1 MRKQHTL
8 PPYLIVVVILFA
20 AALLSVAVGSVSIP
34 LNTLGDVIVSALQQK
49 PAALDPN
56 GVYLKIITDLR
67 LPHMLLLMLVGAAL
81 AGSGG
86 AYQGLFRNP
95 LADPFLIGISSGA
108 GLGAVIAML
117 IKSPYT
123 PAGLMRVPLA
133 AFAGGVVTVFIVTML
148 ARVGRTVPTTNLILA
163 GVAVS
168 SFTSALTSGLIIQSM
183 GDVRRALVWLMG
195 GSMMT
200 GWQPLLGLLP
210 YMVVGLGG
218 LVLIGHPLNVL
229 QFGEEQAAQ
238 LGINVQRARWITI
251 LLATL
256 STAAAVAFTGIIGF
270 VGLVVPHIIR
280 LVWGSDYRRL
290 IPLSMLGGASMLLL
304 SDVVA
309 RTIIAPQE
317 VPVGIVTALL
327 GAPFFLWILKRS
339 KAQNY
344 W

>member
-168 SFTSALTSGLIIQSM
+168 SFTSALTSGLMIQSM
-183 GDVRRALVWLMG
+183 GEVRRALVWLMG

>member
-168 SFTSALTSGLIIQSM
+168 SFTSALTSGLMIQSM
-183 GDVRRALVWLMG
+183 GEVRRALVWLMG

-317 VPVGIVTALL
+317 MPVGIVTALL

>member
-8 PPYLIVVVILFA
+8 PPYLSVVVIFII

-34 LNTLGDVIVSALQQK
+34 PGTLGDVIISALRGK

-56 GVYLKIITDLR
+56 GVYLKILTDLR
-67 LPHMLLLMLVGAAL
+67 LPHMLLLMLAGAAL

-108 GLGAVIAML
+108 GLGAVLAML
-117 IKSPYT
+117 IQSPYT

-133 AFAGGVVTVFIVTML
+133 AFAGGVLAVFVVTML

-168 SFTSALTSGLIIQSM
+168 SFTSALTSGLMIQST
-183 GDVRRALVWLMG
+183 GEVRRALAWLMG

-200 GWQPLLGLLP
+200 GWQPLLGILP
-210 YMVVGLGG
+210 YMIIGLGG

-256 STAAAVAFTGIIGF
+256 ATAAAVAFTGIIGF

-304 SDVVA
+304 TDVVA
-309 RTIIAPQE
+309 RAILAPQE
-317 VPVGIVTALL
+317 VPVGIITALL

>member
-1 MRKQHTL
+1 MKKSRAL
-8 PPYLIVVVILFA
+8 PPYLILAAILIA
-20 AALLSVAVGSVSIP
+20 SAVLSVAVGSVFIP
-34 LNTLGDVIVSALQQK
+34 LRTLGDVILSALRGVGST
-49 PAALDPN
+49 LDPN
-56 GVYLKIITDLR
+56 GVYLKIITGLR
-67 LPHMLLLMLVGAAL
+67 LPHMLMLMLVGAAL

-108 GLGAVIAML
+108 GLGAVTVML
-117 IKSPYT
+117 IRSPYEPGGVMT
-123 PAGLMRVPLA
+123 VPLA
-133 AFAGGVVTVFIVTML
+133 AFAGGVVTVGVVTML
-148 ARVGRTVPTTNLILA
+148 ARVGKTVPTTNLLLA

-168 SFTSALTSGLIIQSM
+168 SFASALTSGLMIQST
-183 GDVRRALVWLMG
+183 GEVRRALVWLMG
-195 GSMMT
+195 GAMMT
-200 GWQPLLGLLP
+200 GWQPLLGVAP
-210 YMVVGLGG
+210 YMALALTG

-229 QFGEEQAAQ
+229 QFGEEQAQQ
-238 LGINVQRARWITI
+238 LGIRVQQVRWITI

-256 STAAAVAFTGIIGF
+256 ATAAAVAFAGIIGF

-280 LVWGSDYRRL
+280 LVWGGDYRRL

-304 SDVVA
+304 ADVAA
-309 RTIIAPQE
+309 RTVIAPQE

>member
-1 MRKQHTL
+1 MKHSRTL
-8 PPYLIVVVILFA
+8 PPYLILAAILIASAVV
-20 AALLSVAVGSVSIP
+20 SVAVGSVSIP
-34 LNTLGDVIVSALQQK
+34 LRTLGDVILSALRG
-49 PAALDPN
+49 AGSTLDPN
-56 GVYLKIITDLR
+56 GVYLKIITGLR
-67 LPHMLLLMLVGAAL
+67 LPHMLMLMLVGAAL

-108 GLGAVIAML
+108 GLGAVTVML
-117 IKSPYT
+117 IRSPYEPGGVMT
-123 PAGLMRVPLA
+123 VPLA
-133 AFAGGVVTVFIVTML
+133 AFVGGVVTVVVVTML
-148 ARVGRTVPTTNLILA
+148 ARVGKTVPTTNLLLA

-168 SFTSALTSGLIIQSM
+168 SFASALTSGLMIQST
-183 GDVRRALVWLMG
+183 GEVRRALVWLMG
-195 GSMMT
+195 GAMMT
-200 GWQPLLGLLP
+200 GWQPLLGGAP
-210 YMVVGLGG
+210 YIALGLTG

-229 QFGEEQAAQ
+229 QFGEEQAQQ
-238 LGINVQRARWITI
+238 LGVRVQRVRWITI

-256 STAAAVAFTGIIGF
+256 ATAAAVSFAGIIGF

-280 LVWGSDYRRL
+280 LVWGGDYRRL

-304 SDVVA
+304 ADVAA
-309 RTIIAPQE
+309 RTVIAPQE

>member
-1 MRKQHTL
+1 MKKSRAL
-8 PPYLIVVVILFA
+8 PPYLILAAILIA
-20 AALLSVAVGSVSIP
+20 SAVLSVAVGSVFIP
-34 LNTLGDVIVSALQQK
+34 LRTLGDVIHSALRGVGST
-49 PAALDPN
+49 LDPN
-56 GVYLKIITDLR
+56 GVYLKIITGLR
-67 LPHMLLLMLVGAAL
+67 LPHMLMLMLVGAAL

-108 GLGAVIAML
+108 GLGAVTVML
-117 IKSPYT
+117 IRSPYEPGGVMT
-123 PAGLMRVPLA
+123 VPLA
-133 AFAGGVVTVFIVTML
+133 AFAGGVVTVGVVTML
-148 ARVGRTVPTTNLILA
+148 ARVGKTVPTTNLLLA

-168 SFTSALTSGLIIQSM
+168 SFASALTSGLMIQST
-183 GDVRRALVWLMG
+183 GEVRRALVWLMG
-195 GSMMT
+195 GAMMT
-200 GWQPLLGLLP
+200 GWQPLLGVAP
-210 YMVVGLGG
+210 YMALALTG

-229 QFGEEQAAQ
+229 QFGEEQAQQ
-238 LGINVQRARWITI
+238 LGIRVQQVRWITI

-256 STAAAVAFTGIIGF
+256 ATAAAVAFAGIIGF

-280 LVWGSDYRRL
+280 LVWGGDYRRL

-304 SDVVA
+304 ADVAA
-309 RTIIAPQE
+309 RTVIAPQE